1 MAFSKCTSPHQK
13 TEQMIP
19 SSSSSS
25 SLSSFSSSSSS
36 ASFSF
41 FVLRIYFVFN
51 FVCSHGAICLYMTAG
66 ASELLR
72 GGMGSPGTGTT
83 GGCEP
88 FNMGAVGRQLLLAT
102 EQFL

>member
-41 FVLRIYFVFN
+41 FVLRIYSVFN
-51 FVCSHGAICLYMTAG
+51 FVCSHGAICSYMTAG

-72 GGMGSPGTGTT
+72 GGWDPL
-83 GGCEP
+83 EP
-88 FNMGAVGRQLLLAT
+88 ELQEAVSRSTWVL
-102 EQFL
+102 